1 MFYLNSDLVIYLTNI
16 KMYLEKKILAVL
28 IIFISFSCNDTVK
41 LKEED
46 VVKYDWLRP
55 FVININDEFY
65 GTHDIE
71 NNILKFNYNVNNPEN
86 IISKFDK
93 IAISEKWQINK
104 INNAT
109 RAYSKE
115 ILIYGYTMKKI
126 TIQINYS
133 KDENK
138 IFFNVN

>member
-1 MFYLNSDLVIYLTNI
+1 
-16 KMYLEKKILAVL
+16 
-28 IIFISFSCNDTVK
+28 
-41 LKEED
+41 
-46 VVKYDWLRP
+46 
-55 FVININDEFY
+55 VININDEFY